1 MKTLNLP
8 NTFIEPSVYIG
19 RFVAMLEF
27 GEDQAQVALDATR
40 IAARFKE
47 DWIHE
52 GRRTSGICG
61 AAIYLAAQMNNY
73 RRSIQEIVQVVKI
86 ADTTIIKRLE
96 EFSATTSANLTV
108 GDFRTTGKPT
118 VEADP
123 PSFTKARMKE
133 LEEVEGPGA
142 GSVRKRR
149 RKRSRS
155 EMEDDESVVA
165 PSERESAAPSPPPDQ
180 EGDIAQ
186 PSTRTE
192 GVEIL
197 EGILPP
203 TSSTQV
209 PSTSPSHSQDAPN
222 GHGTSVEELQV
233 DPAQVEEVQE
243 ILDSAAG
250 QSALAMV
257 QTTTV
262 ARRAEGAAQTA
273 TVEDDLN
280 DLDEEELNG
289 YICGEEEAYIKE
301 RVWTELNLDYLRKLA
316 AKRIQDQTG
325 EDIRAKKV
333 SVLRVRCIC
342 QLTLMTNSIAET
354 KSEEKGAFHARKDG
368 I

>member
-8 NTFIEPSVYIG
+8 NTFVEPSVYIG

-133 LEEVEGPGA
+133 LEEIEGPGA
-142 GSVRKRR
+142 GSVRRRR

-165 PSERESAAPSPPPDQ
+165 PSERESVAPSPPPNQ
-180 EGDIAQ
+180 EEDSPQ
-186 PSTRTE
+186 PSTRAE
-192 GVEIL
+192 GVGIL

-203 TSSTQV
+203 TSSNTQA
-209 PSTSPSHSQDAPN
+209 PSTSASHSQDTQT
-222 GHGTSVEELQV
+222 GHATSVEELQV

-273 TVEDDLN
+273 TAEDDLN
-280 DLDEEELNG
+280 DLDEEELDG
-289 YICGEEEAYIKE
+289 YICGKEEAYIKE

-333 SVLRVRCIC
+333 SVFRCIC
-342 QLTLMTNSIAET
+342 QVTLMTNSVAET
-354 KSEEKGAFHARKDG
+354 KSEEKGAFHARQDG
-368 I
+368 L

>member
-8 NTFIEPSVYIG
+8 NTFVEPSVYIG

-96 EFSATTSANLTV
+96 EFSATTSANLTI

-123 PSFTKARMKE
+123 PSFTRARMKE

-142 GSVRKRR
+142 ASVKKRR

-165 PSERESAAPSPPPDQ
+165 PSERAPSPPPDQ
-180 EGDIAQ
+180 EGDSAQ
-186 PSTRTE
+186 PPTQTE
-192 GVEIL
+192 DI

-203 TSSTQV
+203 TSSDTQAL
-209 PSTSPSHSQDAPN
+209 STSQDAQTEHP
-222 GHGTSVEELQV
+222 TSVEELQV

-243 ILDSAAG
+243 ILNSAAG

-262 ARRAEGAAQTA
+262 ARRAEGTAQA
-273 TVEDDLN
+273 PPAEDDLN
-280 DLDEEELNG
+280 DLDEEELDG
-289 YICGEEEAYIKE
+289 YICGEQEAYIKE

-333 SVLRVRCIC
+333 SVYMFISYVKQINDEFRSR
-342 QLTLMTNSIAET
+342 NE
-354 KSEEKGAFHARKDG
+354 R
-368 I
+368 